1 MFFKLSGPFSQNV
14 HFWRCDIFSR
24 VVLIQST
31 QFFTGKV
38 DVFDE
43 SFFHLT
49 IRMPILSSNLPRCL
63 TYCETFL
70 PINLHDTSMGWSFE
84 VAWQVKYMSPLK
96 WSLINGRWL
105 RVSKVSWKVVRRWNF
120 AKLTG
125 KHLRQ
130 SPFFNKV
137 VSLRPTTLLKKRLWH
152 RCFPRE
158 FCESSQNTFYYR
170 IPLVIASNNII
181 SIE

>member
-1 MFFKLSGPFSQNV
+1 MFFKLLGPFSQNV
-14 HFWRCDIFSR
+14 HFWSCDIFSC

-49 IRMPILSSNLPRCL
+49 IRMPIRSSNLPRCL

-84 VAWQVKYMSPLK
+84 VAWQVKYMSLLK

-120 AKLTG
+120 SQEM
-125 KHLRQ
+125 RQ
-130 SPFFNKV
+130 SPFFDKV
-137 VSLRPTTLLKKRLWH
+137 VSLLRPTTLFKKRQMFSPWIL
-152 RCFPRE
+152 RKF
-158 FCESSQNTFYYR
+158 
-170 IPLVIASNNII
+170 
-181 SIE
+181 